1 MLPLFLIIIFSL
13 FVYYSIR
20 FMLKREHDLYALSF
34 FSLYIYTIFA
44 QIGYAYY
51 PELSMFVGAYF
62 GPNLFY
68 KYWLFMFFS
77 FVFSFL
83 LYKKFNSKNDKRYV
97 YSVRPVS
104 RNYGIR
110 SGTGEYFFFLIVI
123 LLYLTLN
130 LYFFKNREL
139 FGYGGG
145 KTMGGPWFGIGFLVF
160 QTCTF
165 ILFTLFRDKSNRINK
180 RIFSFIIFILCLLF
194 YLQISVAAGSR
205 SHILYFFIACAIYEL
220 SPIINTIKYK
230 KRKIFM
236 LLVSGIVVLTFLST
250 LRTIRNQGTET
261 SFSSIYNFD
270 GSDSENSDDD
280 LSSIILLQDYY
291 LPSHTLFVS
300 MNHKIID
307 PNEVFKSNF
316 ANSLV
321 YFNYPFLTN
330 TILLRGLGIDNDRGV
345 GWAYHYFVEGYNAMG
360 LLGVFYNALFWNL
373 CMFLWIRLTKSNNK
387 KHNKSM
393 VAILALIIAL
403 SVKGQTATFIKFY
416 WLILLPA
423 LALLLLANN
432 SKIAFFKRRRLSKT

>member
-1 MLPLFLIIIFSL
+1 MLPLFFIIIFSL
-13 FVYYSIR
+13 FVYYSIKV
-20 FMLKREHDLYALSF
+20 MIKRGHDLYALSF

-68 KYWLFMFFS
+68 KYWAFMFFS

-97 YSVRPVS
+97 YSVRPAS
-104 RNYGIR
+104 RNY
-110 SGTGEYFFFLIVI
+110 GEYFFFLIVI

-130 LYFFKNREL
+130 LYFFKNKGL

-145 KTMGGPWFGIGFLVF
+145 QTMGGPWFGIGFLLF

-165 ILFTLFRDKSNRINK
+165 ILFSLFRDKSNKINK
-180 RIFSFIIFILCLLF
+180 RICSFIIFILCFLF

-205 SHILYFFIACAIYEL
+205 SHILYFFIACVIYEL
-220 SPIINTIKYK
+220 SPIFNIVKYK
-230 KRKIFM
+230 KKIFFIY
-236 LLVSGIVVLTFLST
+236 LIISLVVFIVLSSI
-250 LRTIRNQGTET
+250 RTIRLQET
-261 SFSSIYNFD
+261 DTSLSSIYNFD
-270 GSDSENSDDD
+270 SSDSENTDED
-280 LSSIILLQDYY
+280 LVSVILLQDYF

-307 PNEVFKSNF
+307 PIEVVKSNF
-316 ANSLV
+316 ANSLIR
-321 YFNYPFLTN
+321 FDYPYLTN
-330 TILLRGLGIDNDRGV
+330 TIMERGLGFDNERGV

-373 CMFLWIRLTKSNNK
+373 CMILWIRLTRSNNER
-387 KHNKSM
+387 HNKTM
-393 VAILALIIAL
+393 VAILALLIAL
-403 SVKGQTATFIKFY
+403 SMKGQTATFIKFY

-423 LALLLLANN
+423 LVLLLLANN
-432 SKIAFFKRRRLSKT
+432 SKILFYKRKRLNYLSKK

>member
-13 FVYYSIR
+13 FVYYSIKV
-20 FMLKREHDLYALSF
+20 MIKRGHDLYALAF

-51 PELSMFVGAYF
+51 PELSIVVGAYF
-62 GPNLFY
+62 GPTLFY
-68 KYWLFMFFS
+68 KYWAFMFFS

-83 LYKKFNSKNDKRYV
+83 LYKKFNSKYEKKAV
-97 YSVRPVS
+97 YSVRPAS
-104 RNYGIR
+104 RNY
-110 SGTGEYFFFLIVI
+110 GEYFFFLIVI

-130 LYFFKNREL
+130 LYFYSNRGL

-145 KTMGGPWFGIGFLVF
+145 KTMGGAWFGIGFLVF

-165 ILFTLFRDKSNRINK
+165 ILFTLFRDKSNKSKK
-180 RIFSFIIFILCLLF
+180 RIFSFILFILCFLF
-194 YLQISVAAGSR
+194 FLQISITAGSR
-205 SHILYFFIACAIYEL
+205 SHILYFFIGIAFYEL
-220 SPIINTIKYK
+220 SPILNTIKYE
-230 KRKIFM
+230 KRK
-236 LLVSGIVVLTFLST
+236 VLTFLACGLLVFSVLST
-250 LRTIRNQGTET
+250 LRTVRNQGTET

-270 GSDSENSDDD
+270 SSDSKTSDDD

-307 PNEVFKSNF
+307 PIEVFKSNF
-316 ANSLV
+316 ANSLIS
-321 YFNYPFLTN
+321 FDYPFLTN
-330 TILLRGLGIDNDRGV
+330 TIMDRGLGFDNERGV

-373 CMFLWIRLTKSNNK
+373 CMILWLRLIRSNNK
-387 KHNKSM
+387 RHNKTM
-393 VAILALIIAL
+393 TAILALIISL

-423 LALLLLANN
+423 LVLLILANN
-432 SKIAFFKRRRLSKT
+432 QKIAFFKRKRLH

>member
-20 FMLKREHDLYALSF
+20 FMLKRGHDLYALSF

-51 PELSMFVGAYF
+51 PELSMFFGAYF

-68 KYWLFMFFS
+68 KYWAFMFFS

-83 LYKKFNSKNDKRYV
+83 LYKKFNSKKDKRHV
-97 YSVRPVS
+97 YSVRPAS
-104 RNYGIR
+104 RNY
-110 SGTGEYFFFLIVI
+110 GEYFFFLIVI

-130 LYFFKNREL
+130 LYFFNNRGL

-180 RIFSFIIFILCLLF
+180 RIFSFIIFILCFLF
-194 YLQISVAAGSR
+194 YLQISIKAGSR
-205 SHILYFFIACAIYEL
+205 SHILYFFIACTIYEL

-236 LLVSGIVVLTFLST
+236 LLVSGIVVLSFLST

-270 GSDSENSDDD
+270 STDSKNSDDD
-280 LSSIILLQDYY
+280 LSSTILLQDYY

-307 PNEVFKSNF
+307 PIEVVKSNF
-316 ANSLV
+316 TNSLV

-345 GWAYHYFVEGYNAMG
+345 GWSYHYFIEGYNALG
-360 LLGVFYNALFWNL
+360 LLGVFYNALFFNL
-373 CMFLWIRLTKSNNK
+373 CMALWIRLSRSNNSR
-387 KHNKSM
+387 HNKVM
-393 VAILALIIAL
+393 LAISALMIVSTMKSQNSA
-403 SVKGQTATFIKFY
+403 FIHNY

-432 SKIAFFKRRRLSKT
+432 QKIAFFRRKRLQ

>member
-1 MLPLFLIIIFSL
+1 MIMLPLFLILILSL
-13 FVYYSIR
+13 FVRYCIK
-20 FMLKREHDLYALSF
+20 FMTKRGHDLHALAF
-34 FSLYIYTIFA
+34 FTLYIYTIFA
-44 QIGYAYY
+44 QIGYAYF
-51 PELSMFVGAYF
+51 PELSDLVGAYF
-62 GPNLFY
+62 GPKLFY
-68 KYWLFMFFS
+68 KYWAFMFFS

-83 LYKKFNSKNDKRYV
+83 LYKKFNSKNDKKDV
-97 YSVRPVS
+97 YSVRPAS
-104 RNYGIR
+104 RNYGQ
-110 SGTGEYFFFLIVI
+110 YFFFLIVI

-165 ILFTLFRDKSNRINK
+165 ILFTLFRDKSNKIKK

-194 YLQISVAAGSR
+194 YLQISISAGSR
-205 SHILYFFIACAIYEL
+205 SYILYFFIACAIYEL

-236 LLVSGIVVLTFLST
+236 LLVSGIVVLSLLSS

-270 GSDSENSDDD
+270 SSDSKNSDQGFFEN
-280 LSSIILLQDYY
+280 ILLQDYY
-291 LPSHTLFVS
+291 VPSHTLFIS

-307 PNEVFKSNF
+307 PIEVVKSNF

-345 GWAYHYFVEGYNAMG
+345 GWSYHYFIEGYNALG

-373 CMFLWIRLTKSNNK
+373 CMALWIRLSRSNNSR
-387 KHNKSM
+387 HNKAM
-393 VAILALIIAL
+393 FAISALMIVSTMKSQNSA
-403 SVKGQTATFIKFY
+403 FIHNY
-416 WLILLPA
+416 WLILVPA
-423 LALLLLANN
+423 LALSLLANN
-432 SKIAFFKRRRLSKT
+432 WKIEFFRRKRLH